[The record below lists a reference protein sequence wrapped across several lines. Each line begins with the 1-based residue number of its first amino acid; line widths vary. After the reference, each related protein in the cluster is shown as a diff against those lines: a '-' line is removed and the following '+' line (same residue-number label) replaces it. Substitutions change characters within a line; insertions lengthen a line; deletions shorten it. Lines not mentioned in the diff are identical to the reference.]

1 MSVILVFSASASTS
15 DSLVGAEP
23 EPLPV
28 THLGSRVVLKY
39 EEGLLKDGGSRL
51 KGFRIQ
57 TAWVSPCLCCLLLC
71 DFEPIADLL
80 WASSQPLTG
89 TDYGHLLYGLV
100 VGLNE
105 CY

>member
-1 MSVILVFSASASTS
+1 MGVIGSLALPDVSVMSVILVFSASASTS

-51 KGFRIQ
+51 KVRVQDPDRLGF
-57 TAWVSPCLCCLLLC
+57 TLPLLL
-71 DFEPIADLL
+71 A
-80 WASSQPLTG
+80 A
-89 TDYGHLLYGLV
+89 V
-100 VGLNE
+100 
-105 CY
+105 